1 MAIERM
7 ASADA
12 AWLHMDRSDNLMVV
26 NSVAWTE
33 RPLDWAAVTDAVRRR
48 LLPAFPRFSQRVLDP
63 PVTVGLIG
71 PRWADVAGFD
81 VRDHLNRVTLPAPG
95 GDAELHAHV
104 SRRAADPLDPSRPL
118 WEADL
123 IDGYRGGSAVLL
135 RTHHAMADGT
145 AIVQAMLTVVDR
157 PPGGGAHADE
167 RPHRQ
172 AGRLSAATEEVR
184 GWASS
189 LPGTGEL
196 ARHGGM
202 LRRLIMSPPDQPSP
216 LRGALSGKKQLT
228 WSASIG
234 LEPVR
239 STGRAHGA
247 TVNDLALTAVTGA
260 LGRYLHGR
268 GVSVRRV
275 SAAVP
280 INLRPGDRPFDTR
293 RGNQFGLAFVPLPVD
308 ETSPVERLRR
318 VKAAMDEAKRSGE
331 GRTVLRALAVLGH
344 VPTPAEQRAIDAFAG
359 RASAVVTNITGP
371 REQVCLG
378 GVPIAGFLAWVPCT
392 GPIGVGLSICSYAGQ
407 LTLGVSVDTAL
418 VPDADDLLR
427 ALADEVSAL
436 RELADPSAAPA
447 DGSGAEGV
455 GFEPTRSANS

>member
-1 MAIERM
+1 MASERM

-63 PVTVGLIG
+63 SVTVGLIG
-71 PRWADVAGFD
+71 PRWADVDGFD
-81 VRDHLNRVTLPAPG
+81 VRDHLHRHTLLAPG

-104 SRRAADPLDPSRPL
+104 SRRASDPLDPSRPL

-123 IDGYRGGSAVLL
+123 IDGYQGGSAVLL

-145 AIVQAMLTVVDR
+145 ALVQAMLALVD
-157 PPGGGAHADE
+157 PPAGGGAYDDQ
-167 RPHRQ
+167 RPHRVP
-172 AGRLSAATEEVR
+172 AGRLSSAADEVR
-184 GWASS
+184 SWSGS
-189 LPGTGEL
+189 LPAPDEI
-196 ARHGGM
+196 ARHGNM
-202 LRRLIMSPPDQPSP
+202 LRRLVRSPADQPSP
-216 LRGALSGKKQLT
+216 LRGALSGDKQLT
-228 WSASIG
+228 WSGSIA
-234 LEPVR
+234 LDPVR

-247 TVNDLALTAVTGA
+247 TVNDLALAAVTGA

-268 GVSVRRV
+268 GADVRRV

-280 INLRPGDRPFDTR
+280 INLRPADRPFDAR

-308 ETSPVERLRR
+308 EPDPVERLRR
-318 VKAAMDEAKRSGE
+318 VKAAMDEAKSSGE
-331 GRTVLRALAVLGH
+331 GRAVQRALAVLGH
-344 VPTPAEQRAIDAFAG
+344 LPTGAEQRALDLFAG
-359 RASAVVTNITGP
+359 RASAVVTNIPGP
-371 REQVCLG
+371 REQVCLA

-407 LTLGVSVDTAL
+407 LSLGVSVDTAL
-418 VPDADDLLR
+418 VPDAEELLR
-427 ALADEVSAL
+427 ALSDEVSAL
-436 RELADPSAAPA
+436 RQLADAVPRAS
-447 DGSGAEGV
+447 
-455 GFEPTRSANS
+455 

>member
-63 PVTVGLIG
+63 PVTMGLIG
-71 PRWADVAGFD
+71 PRWADADGFD
-81 VRDHLNRVTLPAPG
+81 ARDHLHRCTLAAPG

-104 SRRAADPLDPSRPL
+104 SRRAADPLDTSRPL

-145 AIVQAMLTVVDR
+145 ALVQAMLTMVDR
-157 PPGGGAHADE
+157 PSGGGAHEDQ
-167 RPHRQ
+167 RPHRDR
-172 AGRLSAATEEVR
+172 AGRLSSVTEEVR
-184 GWASS
+184 GWAAS
-189 LPGTGEL
+189 LPGPDEL

-202 LRRLIMSPPDQPSP
+202 LRRLLFSPEDEPSP
-216 LRGALSGKKQLT
+216 LRGPLSGNKQLT
-228 WSASIG
+228 WSASIA

-239 STGRAHGA
+239 ATGRAHGA
-247 TVNDLALTAVTGA
+247 TVNDLALAAVTGA
-260 LGRYLHGR
+260 LGRYLQGQ
-268 GVSVRRV
+268 GVDVRRV

-308 ETSPVERLRR
+308 ETTPVERLRR

-331 GRTVLRALAVLGH
+331 GQTVQRALAVMGH
-344 VPTPAEQRAIDAFAG
+344 FPTPAEQRALDVFAG

-371 REQVCLG
+371 REQVSLG
-378 GVPIAGFLAWVPCT
+378 GVPLSGFLAWVPCT
-392 GPIGVGLSICSYAGQ
+392 GPIGVGLSICSYAGE
-407 LTLGVSVDTAL
+407 LTLGVAVDTAL

-427 ALADEVSAL
+427 ALSDEVSAL
-436 RELADPSAAPA
+436 RQLADPVHA
-447 DGSGAEGV
+447 GSGR
-455 GFEPTRSANS
+455 EPSGLP